1 MKKILSPKINGSGPA
16 RLADKLRSLVASDP
30 EVAALGGQ
38 IIVYEAWALD
48 GDRVKARI
56 EVRLQDQSHRM
67 LTRVVAF
74 PLPPEMKVSY
84 RDWAIVVAPSWY
96 GFGWRILDES
106 GAEAGESPEDV
117 GEVDYALENAQ
128 RMVDRLLGE
137 RAAHEFE
144 SAKSPR
150 GRNAPSP
157 VATPPSIPASTTP
170 PAQPEET
177 PPVSMQALPVTIAQP
192 GIEIEAAAAQESDDA
207 SLLPAILAG
216 HHTPAVAEKVNRFYS
231 AVGDIFEAW
240 VRRRGSAH
248 TRRAYRADVMSF
260 VKFMELAWPE
270 EATRLLTVK
279 IADVLAYVEYV
290 KLERDMAPKSVNR
303 HIASLSS
310 FYKYLAG
317 AAAELRLPITVPNPA
332 HAQFVT
338 RQSSDPRDE
347 TRALTATR
355 ARQLMGMPAGED
367 LVDYRD
373 RAIIKLYL
381 YTGVRLSTGCR
392 LKVSD
397 FHQEDGE
404 GTLRIHE
411 KGDKRRTIGIH
422 FNAAQAIAEYVER
435 AEISSGPLFRAQ
447 AHAKRRDKLSDQ
459 PISSRTMYRLIQGY
473 LCRLPGAMKKED
485 LEDGTAAEYCIY
497 TPHSLRATT
506 ATLLLDAGEDIRKV
520 QDLLGHKH
528 VTTTQIYDKRRI
540 ATSESSS
547 HNVPI

>member
-1 MKKILSPKINGSGPA
+1 
-16 RLADKLRSLVASDP
+16 
-30 EVAALGGQ
+30 
-38 IIVYEAWALD
+38 
-48 GDRVKARI
+48 
-56 EVRLQDQSHRM
+56 
-67 LTRVVAF
+67 
-74 PLPPEMKVSY
+74 
-84 RDWAIVVAPSWY
+84 
-96 GFGWRILDES
+96 
-106 GAEAGESPEDV
+106 
-117 GEVDYALENAQ
+117 
-128 RMVDRLLGE
+128 
-137 RAAHEFE
+137 
-144 SAKSPR
+144 
-150 GRNAPSP
+150 
-157 VATPPSIPASTTP
+157 
-170 PAQPEET
+170 
-177 PPVSMQALPVTIAQP
+177 
-192 GIEIEAAAAQESDDA
+192 
-207 SLLPAILAG
+207 
-216 HHTPAVAEKVNRFYS
+216 
-231 AVGDIFEAW
+231 
-240 VRRRGSAH
+240 
-248 TRRAYRADVMSF
+248 MSF

-332 HAQFVT
+332 HAQFIA

-373 RAIIKLYL
+373 RAIIKVYL

-422 FNAAQAIAEYVER
+422 FNAAQAIAEYVEK
-435 AEISSGPLFRAQ
+435 AKISSGPLFRAQ
-447 AHAKRRDKLSDQ
+447 AHAKLRDKLSDH

-473 LCRLPGAMKKED
+473 LCRLPGAIKKEE